1 MSDFLNNII
10 QNVTGNIPLGMT
22 GGKQE
27 NNVEQIGDNTFVFNV
42 FLNNGSSRV
51 GIKFAAIEELNIVD
65 DLRYFYVYGTMT
77 INYNEDVLESFEG
90 TGGSIKEVEPYV
102 FRGDGRD
109 ILEIDIMPQLKEQQC
124 MEIYSTESEKKK
136 YNIKHTCSIYKY
148 EDLTEGAGKK
158 KRKFYF
164 WDRDYQ
170 ILNELNINY
179 STADKFKNNKS
190 FFKSNNSST
199 TVSKSNTDVSA
210 YTGDA
215 IEDIFRHSL
224 VDKSKLKFS
233 KGMWEKGSTKICYY
247 APGINKA
254 VDDLNYVLAF
264 HVSDKNNFNL
274 PCLLKKERYTE
285 KYNLTPLN
293 KFYKGGVNFGSILG
307 GSTISSGPEIIDD
320 FIIGKVDPDPT
331 DIKTPMSR
339 GLNEIVPTDYNLIED
354 YTFTKMDA
362 NELQSY
368 MTSHVV
374 HGLDPRGFFNSSLK
388 PGNLNS
394 LTDVYDK
401 AFVKGNSANQGKPA
415 NSNLTSNN
423 LRKTFNNVN
432 HTYVPYALDESQTRS
447 FGVNRAMLNI
457 FFKNTSITFKVRG
470 NTLRQTGKFFTIN
483 RTDGN
488 VSKSHDNTIL
498 GKYMITYLR
507 HEFKNGK
514 YQNTIL
520 GTKPYSYDKQTFTE
534 TV

>member
-1 MSDFLNNII
+1 
-10 QNVTGNIPLGMT
+10 
-22 GGKQE
+22 
-27 NNVEQIGDNTFVFNV
+27 
-42 FLNNGSSRV
+42 
-51 GIKFAAIEELNIVD
+51 
-65 DLRYFYVYGTMT
+65 
-77 INYNEDVLESFEG
+77 
-90 TGGSIKEVEPYV
+90 
-102 FRGDGRD
+102 
-109 ILEIDIMPQLKEQQC
+109 
-124 MEIYSTESEKKK
+124 
-136 YNIKHTCSIYKY
+136 
-148 EDLTEGAGKK
+148 
-158 KRKFYF
+158 
-164 WDRDYQ
+164 
-170 ILNELNINY
+170 
-179 STADKFKNNKS
+179 
-190 FFKSNNSST
+190 
-199 TVSKSNTDVSA
+199 
-210 YTGDA
+210 
-215 IEDIFRHSL
+215 
-224 VDKSKLKFS
+224 
-233 KGMWEKGSTKICYY
+233 
-247 APGINKA
+247 
-254 VDDLNYVLAF
+254 
-264 HVSDKNNFNL
+264 
-274 PCLLKKERYTE
+274 
-285 KYNLTPLN
+285 
-293 KFYKGGVNFGSILG
+293 
-307 GSTISSGPEIIDD
+307 
-320 FIIGKVDPDPT
+320 
-331 DIKTPMSR
+331 MSR